1 MQVTHTA
8 NTYKA
13 QQTIGVKSTE
23 STTRFDIAYYAKK
36 DPKEI
41 SYDEYKTFT
50 KDNVEQLYPKDT
62 MPKENEKANSL
73 LIKATGTDDEILN
86 KVLFDKEIKSDDSE
100 FTRNTS
106 QMLDILMENW
116 EAIEQFKLAL
126 AKTEEYIKQHG
137 IKFEGS
143 PDRWIS
149 EYSKINSKMMQETI
163 VPDNE
168 KIISA
173 EELFQVFEYNK
184 QGAQTLIEYYGYT
197 PADKQYR
204 YMQSMISY
212 EESIKSEYDKR
223 VQEKNSIL
231 ASYMTNNQATQNKIA
246 NAQEAQKEQEHNTKT
261 SEEEIKQDSKETTL
275 QKLMEDIRSVLRT
288 GFTVAELEYI
298 AKLIDE
304 IKKLIKEK
312 EDGNANVSDSEIEKL
327 IKTIEK
333 ELLVLEKKLN
343 GVVIIEKDDEP
354 NPHNSETTLEQ
365 SNTDFEL
372 RLDVIQK
379 KLDNMRNGKSTNSID
394 ENQEKF
400 K

>member
-1 MQVTHTA
+1 
-8 NTYKA
+8 
-13 QQTIGVKSTE
+13 
-23 STTRFDIAYYAKK
+23 
-36 DPKEI
+36 
-41 SYDEYKTFT
+41 
-50 KDNVEQLYPKDT
+50 
-62 MPKENEKANSL
+62 MPKENEKAHSL

-137 IKFEGS
+137 IKFESS

-212 EESIKSEYDKR
+212 EESIKSEYGKR